1 MIKLHRS
8 PTRAT
13 RSAATLLIIGLA
25 TSVAGCHG
33 TDHVQPRT
41 IDSALTAD
49 FERVGAARVY
59 FGHQSVGGNIL
70 SGLADLQG
78 QLDRPLIR
86 VAELG
91 ALDAGDGGGVLLQT
105 AIGQNGKPNAKCE
118 DFRQVMRQLQGRVDV
133 ALFKFCYIDFDDQS
147 NAAAIFDT
155 YSRTMDEM
163 KRQYPAV
170 TFVHVTAPLRS
181 IERGPG
187 VWAREL
193 LGKRNRAK
201 HANAARGEFNRL
213 LRERYAADPIF
224 DLAAVMSTYPDGR
237 RETFT
242 LDGRTYESL
251 VPAYTNDGGHLNAV
265 GATYGAAG
273 FVESIAAALR
283 SRGGSQ
289 GPQAGQ

>member
-1 MIKLHRS
+1 VAL
-8 PTRAT
+8 P
-13 RSAATLLIIGLA
+13 IIGALTVLA
-25 TSVAGCHG
+25 ACQGADTL
-33 TDHVQPRT
+33 QPRKM
-41 IDSALTAD
+41 DDALAAD

-59 FGHQSVGGNIL
+59 FGHQSVGANVL
-70 SGLADLQG
+70 SGLADLQK
-78 QLDRPLIR
+78 QLDRPVIR

-91 ALDAGDGGGVLLQT
+91 DLGTAEGQGVMLQT
-105 AIGQNGKPNAKCE
+105 AIGKNGQPDAKCE

-147 NAAAIFDT
+147 DAAAIFDT
-155 YSRTMDEM
+155 YARTMDEM
-163 KRQYPAV
+163 KRLYPEV
-170 TFVHVTAPLRS
+170 VFIHVTSPLRS

-201 HANAARGEFNRL
+201 HANAARGEFNRM

-224 DLAAVMSTYPDGR
+224 DLAAVMSTYPDGQ

-273 FVESIAAALR
+273 FVESIAAALP
-283 SRGGSQ
+283 GAA
-289 GPQAGQ
+289 P

>member
-1 MIKLHRS
+1 MLSII
-8 PTRAT
+8 AT
-13 RSAATLLIIGLA
+13 VFS
-25 TSVAGCHG
+25 
-33 TDHVQPRT
+33 
-41 IDSALTAD
+41 LTACSGADTLQSRKMDDALAAD
-49 FERVGAARVY
+49 FAQVGAARVY
-59 FGHQSVGGNIL
+59 FGHQSVGGNVL

-91 ALDAGDGGGVLLQT
+91 ALDAGDAGGVLLQT
-105 AIGQNGKPNAKCE
+105 AIGQNGKPDAKCE

-147 NAAAIFDT
+147 DAAAIFDT

-163 KRQYPAV
+163 KRQYPEV
-170 TFVHVTAPLRS
+170 IFVHVTAPLRS

-201 HANAARGEFNRL
+201 FANAARGEFNRL
-213 LRERYAADPIF
+213 LRERYASDPIF

-242 LDGRTYESL
+242 LDGKTYESL
-251 VPAYTNDGGHLNAV
+251 VPAYTDDGGHLNAV

-273 FVESIAAALR
+273 FVESIANALQAR
-283 SRGGSQ
+283 AGAGTAQGS
-289 GPQAGQ
+289 P

>member
-1 MIKLHRS
+1 MTNPLV
-8 PTRAT
+8 TRFGIG
-13 RSAATLLIIGLA
+13 RFAAALPIIGALSLLA
-25 TSVAGCHG
+25 ACQGADTL
-33 TDHVQPRT
+33 QPRNM
-41 IDSALTAD
+41 DDALAAD
-49 FERVGAARVY
+49 FSRVGTARVY

-70 SGLADLQG
+70 SGLADLQK
-78 QLDRPLIR
+78 QLERPAIR

-91 ALDAGDGGGVLLQT
+91 DLAAADGQGVLLQT
-105 AIGQNGKPNAKCE
+105 AIGQNGKPDSKCE

-147 NAAAIFDT
+147 DAASIFDT
-155 YSRTMDEM
+155 YARTMDEM
-163 KRQYPAV
+163 KRQYPEV

-187 VWAREL
+187 VWAREI

-201 HANAARGEFNRL
+201 YANAARGEFNRL

-251 VPAYTNDGGHLNAV
+251 VPAFTNDGGHLNAV

-273 FVESIAAALR
+273 LVQSVAAALATR
-283 SRGGSQ
+283 
-289 GPQAGQ
+289 

>member
-1 MIKLHRS
+1 MIKLRPAQARAMRS
-8 PTRAT
+8 V
-13 RSAATLLIIGLA
+13 ATLLIIGLA

-33 TDHVQPRT
+33 TDHVQPRKM
-41 IDSALTAD
+41 DNALAAD

-70 SGLADLQG
+70 SGLADLQA
-78 QLDRPLIR
+78 QLDRPAIR

-91 ALDAGDGGGVLLQT
+91 ALDAGDGAGVLLQT
-105 AIGQNGKPNAKCE
+105 AIGQNGKPDAKCE

-133 ALFKFCYIDFDDQS
+133 ALFKFCYIDFDDRS
-147 NAAAIFDT
+147 DAAAIFDT
-155 YSRTMDEM
+155 YARTMDDM
-163 KRQYPAV
+163 KRQYPDV

-187 VWAREL
+187 VWVREL

-201 HANAARGEFNRL
+201 YANSARGEFNRL

-224 DLAAVMSTYPDGR
+224 DLAAVMSTYPDGQ

-242 LDGRTYESL
+242 LDGKTYESL
-251 VPAYTNDGGHLNAV
+251 VPAYTDDGGHLNAV

-273 FVESIAAALR
+273 FVDSIAKALSVR
-283 SRGGSQ
+283 
-289 GPQAGQ
+289 

>member
-1 MIKLHRS
+1 MIGSRTETVRRKWLLAML
-8 PTRAT
+8 PII
-13 RSAATLLIIGLA
+13 AAVSSLTACSGA
-25 TSVAGCHG
+25 ET
-33 TDHVQPRT
+33 VQPRKM
-41 IDSALTAD
+41 DDALAAD

-105 AIGQNGKPNAKCE
+105 AIGQNGKPGAKCE
-118 DFRQVMRQLQGRVDV
+118 DFRQVMKQLQGRVDV

-147 NAAAIFDT
+147 DAAAIFDT
-155 YSRTMDEM
+155 YARTMDEM
-163 KRQYPAV
+163 KQQYPEV
-170 TFVHVTAPLRS
+170 IFVHVTAPLRS

-201 HANAARGEFNRL
+201 YANAARGEFNRL

-237 RETFT
+237 REAFT
-242 LDGRTYESL
+242 LDGKTYESL
-251 VPAYTNDGGHLNAV
+251 VPAYTNDGGHLNTV

-283 SRGGSQ
+283 NRRGAT
-289 GPQAGQ
+289 GPQVGQ

>member
-1 MIKLHRS
+1 MIDSR
-8 PTRAT
+8 PAWAGIGRF
-13 RSAATLLIIGLA
+13 AAALPIIGALSLLA
-25 TSVAGCHG
+25 ACQGADTL
-33 TDHVQPRT
+33 QPRKM
-41 IDSALTAD
+41 DDALAAD
-49 FERVGAARVY
+49 FSRVGAARVY
-59 FGHQSVGGNIL
+59 FGHQSVGGNVL
-70 SGLADLQG
+70 SGLADLQK
-78 QLDRPLIR
+78 QLERPAIR

-91 ALDAGDGGGVLLQT
+91 DLAAADGQGVLLQT
-105 AIGQNGKPNAKCE
+105 AIGQNGKPDSKCE

-147 NAAAIFDT
+147 DAAAIFDT
-155 YSRTMDEM
+155 YARTMDEM
-163 KRQYPAV
+163 KRQYPEV
-170 TFVHVTAPLRS
+170 TFVHVTSPLRS

-242 LDGRTYESL
+242 LDGKTYESL
-251 VPAYTNDGGHLNAV
+251 VPAYTDDGGHLNAV

-273 FVESIAAALR
+273 FVQSVAAALALR
-283 SRGGSQ
+283 
-289 GPQAGQ
+289 

>member
-1 MIKLHRS
+1 MIGARQ
-8 PTRAT
+8 AT
-13 RSAATLLIIGLA
+13 DYGKWLAAPLLIIAAALSLA
-25 TSVAGCHG
+25 ACSRTE
-33 TDHVQPRT
+33 TLQPRKM
-41 IDSALTAD
+41 DDALAAD
-49 FERVGAARVY
+49 FARVGAARVY

-70 SGLADLQG
+70 SGLADLQT
-78 QLDRPLIR
+78 QLGRPAIR

-91 ALDAGDGGGVLLQT
+91 DLAAADGQGVLLQT
-105 AIGQNGKPNAKCE
+105 AIGQNGKPGSKCE

-147 NAAAIFDT
+147 DAAAIFDT
-155 YSRTMDEM
+155 YARTMDDM
-163 KRQYPAV
+163 KRQYPEV

-251 VPAYTNDGGHLNAV
+251 VPAFTNDGGHLNAV
-265 GATYGAAG
+265 GAPYGAAG
-273 FVESIAAALR
+273 LVQSVAAALAVR
-283 SRGGSQ
+283 
-289 GPQAGQ
+289 

>member
-1 MIKLHRS
+1 MIDSR
-8 PTRAT
+8 PAWAGIGRF
-13 RSAATLLIIGLA
+13 AAALPIIGALSLLA
-25 TSVAGCHG
+25 ACQGADTL
-33 TDHVQPRT
+33 QPRKM
-41 IDSALTAD
+41 DDALAAD
-49 FERVGAARVY
+49 FARVGAARVY
-59 FGHQSVGGNIL
+59 FGHQSVGGNVL
-70 SGLADLQG
+70 SGLADLQQ
-78 QLDRPLIR
+78 QLDRPAIR

-91 ALDAGDGGGVLLQT
+91 DLSAADGQGVLLQT
-105 AIGQNGKPNAKCE
+105 AIGQNGKPDSKCE

-147 NAAAIFDT
+147 DAAAIFDT
-155 YSRTMDEM
+155 YARTMDEM
-163 KRQYPAV
+163 KRQYPEV
-170 TFVHVTAPLRS
+170 TFVHVTSPLRS

-242 LDGRTYESL
+242 LDGKTYESL
-251 VPAYTNDGGHLNAV
+251 VPAYTDDGGHLNAV

-273 FVESIAAALR
+273 FVQSVAAALALR
-283 SRGGSQ
+283 
-289 GPQAGQ
+289 

>member
-1 MIKLHRS
+1 MAL
-8 PTRAT
+8 P
-13 RSAATLLIIGLA
+13 IIGALTVLA
-25 TSVAGCHG
+25 ACQGADTL
-33 TDHVQPRT
+33 QPRKMDDALAA
-41 IDSALTAD
+41 DS
-49 FERVGAARVY
+49 ERVGAARVY
-59 FGHQSVGGNIL
+59 FGHQSVGANVL
-70 SGLADLQG
+70 SGLADLQK
-78 QLDRPLIR
+78 QLDRPVIR

-91 ALDAGDGGGVLLQT
+91 DLGTAEGQGVMLQT
-105 AIGQNGKPNAKCE
+105 AIGKNGQPDAKCE

-133 ALFKFCYIDFDDQS
+133 ALFKFCYVDFDDQS
-147 NAAAIFDT
+147 DAAAIFDT

-163 KRQYPAV
+163 KRQYPEV
-170 TFVHVTAPLRS
+170 TLVHVTAPLRS

>member
-1 MIKLHRS
+1 
-8 PTRAT
+8 
-13 RSAATLLIIGLA
+13 
-25 TSVAGCHG
+25 
-33 TDHVQPRT
+33 
-41 IDSALTAD
+41 
-49 FERVGAARVY
+49 
-59 FGHQSVGGNIL
+59 
-70 SGLADLQG
+70 
-78 QLDRPLIR
+78 

-91 ALDAGDGGGVLLQT
+91 DLTAADGQGVLLQT
-105 AIGQNGKPNAKCE
+105 AIGQNGKPDSKCE

-147 NAAAIFDT
+147 DAAAIFDT
-155 YSRTMDEM
+155 YARTMDEM
-163 KRQYPAV
+163 KRQYPEV
-170 TFVHVTAPLRS
+170 TFVHVTSPLRS

-242 LDGRTYESL
+242 LDGKTYESL
-251 VPAYTNDGGHLNAV
+251 VPAYTDDGGHLNAV

-273 FVESIAAALR
+273 FVQSVAAALALR
-283 SRGGSQ
+283 
-289 GPQAGQ
+289 

>member
-1 MIKLHRS
+1 MIDSR
-8 PTRAT
+8 PAWAGIGRF
-13 RSAATLLIIGLA
+13 AAALPIIGALSLLA
-25 TSVAGCHG
+25 ACQGA
-33 TDHVQPRT
+33 DNLQPRKM
-41 IDSALTAD
+41 DDALAAD
-49 FERVGAARVY
+49 FARVGAARVY
-59 FGHQSVGGNIL
+59 FGHQSVGGNVL
-70 SGLADLQG
+70 SGLADLQQ
-78 QLDRPLIR
+78 QLDRPVIR

-91 ALDAGDGGGVLLQT
+91 DLAAADGQGVLLQT
-105 AIGQNGKPNAKCE
+105 AIGQNGKPDSKCE

-147 NAAAIFDT
+147 DAAAIFDT
-155 YSRTMDEM
+155 YARTMDEM
-163 KRQYPAV
+163 KRQYPEV
-170 TFVHVTAPLRS
+170 TFVHVTSPLRS

-242 LDGRTYESL
+242 LDGKTYESL
-251 VPAYTNDGGHLNAV
+251 VPAYTDDGGHLNAV

-273 FVESIAAALR
+273 FVQSVAAALALR
-283 SRGGSQ
+283 
-289 GPQAGQ
+289 